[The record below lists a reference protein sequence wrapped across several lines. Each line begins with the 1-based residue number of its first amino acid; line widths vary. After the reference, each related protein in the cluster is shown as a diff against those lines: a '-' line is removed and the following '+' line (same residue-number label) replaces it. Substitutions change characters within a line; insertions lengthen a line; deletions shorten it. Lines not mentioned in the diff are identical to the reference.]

1 LPYNNGFDNLG
12 PDKMKKQK
20 LLIFMLF
27 LCFVKPGTGTP
38 ASFDTIKSRVI
49 EAIMNHPVDDA
60 KISKLLVT
68 LQPDGTW
75 PDIDY
80 TDVSREGFDNRRHHA
95 NLVEMARAYK
105 TKTSKF
111 FNDKKVKSAIELA
124 LKHWVEKDYICENW
138 HPNQI
143 GTPTNLVYL
152 MLLMGDELPADLV
165 GKAQPIIGRANLN
178 ASGARPSGDRI
189 KIAGILA
196 KNLLFLG
203 DKKQFDEVIKVIEG
217 EIKFNT
223 GQRGMQHDYSFHHRE
238 DRVNNTLSYGLGY
251 ADAFAEWAAYVAGTE
266 YTFSEVKI
274 DQLIDYYLDGICKQM
289 VYGKYEDTGTK
300 NRDISRA
307 DDENAMGTSTPE
319 KLIKT
324 SNYRKKEL
332 EDIIRIRKGE
342 VKANFSFDK
351 FFWQTE
357 HYVHQRPGYFT
368 SVRMHSTRN
377 QNMEVPYNS
386 EGLKNHHRGDGTNY
400 ISVRGDEYLNTAPV
414 CDWQKIPGATIVQKP
429 ALPSP
434 DEIQKPGLTDFVGAV
449 TDGMYGAVGYDF
461 KSPHDPVS
469 AKKGWFFFD
478 NEYVCLGAGI
488 SCTENLSVA
497 TTLNQCLLR
506 GDVTV
511 GAENKKSVVAN
522 DDRELKDVDW
532 IYHDGIGYV
541 FPEPAAVNL
550 KNNTATGSW
559 WDINKQYDSPK
570 DEVKLDVFKLW
581 FNHGNRPSA
590 STYQYIVVPATSVEK
605 LEQKLSETNI
615 EILANT
621 RELQAVKHK
630 VLQICQAVF
639 YKAGEIQV
647 SEKLKLVCDNPGIVM
662 IKMNGEKVTEI
673 SVADPNCELGK
684 FHLSISV
691 KTENTGDNFRNV
703 WNEKTGITDISVD
716 LPKTV
721 YAGSSVTIKLNN
733 PNF

>member
-1 LPYNNGFDNLG
+1 
-12 PDKMKKQK
+12 
-20 LLIFMLF
+20 MLF
-27 LCFVKPGTGTP
+27 LAFVKPGTGAP
-38 ASFDTIKSRVI
+38 NGFDTIKKRVI
-49 EAIMNHPVDDA
+49 ESIMNQPVDDA
-60 KISKLLVT
+60 KINKLLIT
-68 LQPDGTW
+68 LQPDGKW
-75 PDIDY
+75 ADINY
-80 TDVSREGFDNRRHHA
+80 IDVSREGFDNRRHHA

-111 FNDKKVKSAIELA
+111 YNDKKVKSAVELA
-124 LKHWVEKDYICENW
+124 LKHWEEKDYFCENW

-152 MLLMGDELPADLV
+152 MLLMGDELPKDLV
-165 GKAQPIIGRANLN
+165 DKAQPIIGRANLN

-238 DRVNNTLSYGLGY
+238 DRVNNTLSYGTGY

-266 YTFSEVKI
+266 YAFSNEKI
-274 DQLIDYYLDGICKQM
+274 NQLIDYYLDGICKQM

-307 DDENAMGTSTPE
+307 DDENAMGTGTPE
-319 KLIKT
+319 RLLT
-324 SNYRKKEL
+324 ASDYRKQEL
-332 EDIIRIRKGE
+332 DEIIKIRKGE
-342 VKANFSFDK
+342 VQPKLSFDK

-357 HYVHQRPGYFT
+357 HYVHQRPGYFA

-400 ISVRGDEYLNTAPV
+400 ITVLGDEYLNTAPV
-414 CDWQKIPGATIVQKP
+414 YDWQKIPGATILQKP
-429 ALPSP
+429 AMPSP

-469 AKKGWFFFD
+469 AKKAWFFFD

-488 SCTENLSVA
+488 VNRFSLPVV
-497 TTLNQCLLR
+497 TTINQCILR
-506 GDVTV
+506 GDVWVNAANQQTV
-511 GAENKKSVVAN
+511 LKKGQTQLENVNWVF
-522 DDRELKDVDW
+522 
-532 IYHDGIGYV
+532 HDGVGYV
-541 FPEPAAVNL
+541 FPVPAKVNIS
-550 KNNTATGSW
+550 NQTQSGSW
-559 WDINKQYDSPK
+559 WDINKQSDTPK
-570 DEVKLDVFKLW
+570 ETVSIDMFKLW
-581 FNHGNRPSA
+581 IDHGKQPA
-590 STYQYIVVPATSVEK
+590 GTEYEYIVVPATTI
-605 LEQKLSETNI
+605 QKIEESRQNI
-615 EILANT
+615 EILANSA
-621 RELQAVKHK
+621 EMQVVKHK
-630 VLQICQAVF
+630 GLQICQAVF

-647 SEKLKLVCDNPGIVM
+647 TGKLKLVCDNPGILM
-662 IKMNGEKVTEI
+662 LKMNGDKITEI
-673 SVADPNCELGK
+673 SVADPNRELGK
-684 FHLSISV
+684 FHLSISSNV
-691 KTENTGDNFRNV
+691 EKNGENFICN
-703 WNEKTGITDISVD
+703 WNAKEGMTNISVD

-721 YAGSSVTIKLNN
+721 YSGSSVTIK
-733 PNF
+733 F

>member
-1 LPYNNGFDNLG
+1 
-12 PDKMKKQK
+12 MKKSTAFTVVI
-20 LLIFMLF
+20 LLLSLLQTAFAA
-27 LCFVKPGTGTP
+27 PSG
-38 ASFDTIKSRVI
+38 FDTIKKRVI
-49 EAIMNHPVDDA
+49 EAIMNQPVDDA
-60 KISKLLVT
+60 KINKLLIT
-68 LQPDGTW
+68 LQPNGTW
-75 PDIDY
+75 PDINY

-111 FNDKKVKSAIELA
+111 YNDKKVKSAVELA
-124 LKHWVEKDYICENW
+124 LKHWEEKDYFCENW

-152 MLLMGDELPADLV
+152 MLLIGDELPKDLV
-165 GKAQPIIGRANLN
+165 DKAQPIIGRANLN

-203 DKKQFDEVIKVIEG
+203 DKKQFDEVIRVIEG

-223 GQRGMQHDYSFHHRE
+223 GQRGMQHDFSFHHRE
-238 DRVNNTLSYGLGY
+238 DRVNNTLSYGTGY
-251 ADAFAEWAAYVAGTE
+251 TDAFAEWAAYVAGTG
-266 YTFSEVKI
+266 YAFSEEKI

-307 DDENAMGTSTPE
+307 DDENAMGTGTPE
-319 KLIKT
+319 RLLT
-324 SNYRKKEL
+324 ASDYRKQEL
-332 EDIIRIRKGE
+332 DEIIKIRKGE
-342 VKANFSFDK
+342 VQPKFSFDK

-357 HYVHQRPGYFT
+357 HYVHQRPGYFA

-400 ISVRGDEYLNTAPV
+400 ITVLGDEYLNTAPV
-414 CDWQKIPGATIVQKP
+414 YDWQKIPGATILQKP
-429 ALPSP
+429 AMPAP

-469 AKKGWFFFD
+469 AKKAWFFFD

-488 SCTENLSVA
+488 INRFSMPVV
-497 TTLNQCLLR
+497 TTINQCILR
-506 GDVTV
+506 GDVWVNAANQQTV
-511 GAENKKSVVAN
+511 LKKGQTQLENVNWVF
-522 DDRELKDVDW
+522 
-532 IYHDGIGYV
+532 HDGVGYV
-541 FPEPAAVNL
+541 FPEPAKVNIS
-550 KNNTATGSW
+550 NQTQSGSW
-559 WDINKQYDSPK
+559 WDINKQSDTPK
-570 DEVKLDVFKLW
+570 ETVSIDMFKLW
-581 FNHGNRPSA
+581 IDHGKQPA
-590 STYQYIVVPATSVEK
+590 GTEYEYIVVPATTI
-605 LEQKLSETNI
+605 QKIEESRQNI

-621 RELQAVKHK
+621 AEMQVVKHK

-647 SEKLKLVCDNPGIVM
+647 TGKLKLVCDNPGIVM
-662 IKMNGEKVTEI
+662 LKMNGDKIIEI
-673 SVADPNCELGK
+673 SVADPNRELGK
-684 FHLSISV
+684 FHLSISSNV
-691 KTENTGDNFRNV
+691 EKNGENFICN
-703 WNEKTGITDISVD
+703 WNAKEGMTNISVD

-721 YAGSSVTIKLNN
+721 YSGSSVTIK
-733 PNF
+733 F